1 MRWLYKYPQTAF
13 PYADLVAENGR
24 RGKLDPEYEL
34 IDTGAFRDDRYFDV
48 SVEYAK
54 ASPEDVLITITATN
68 RGPDL
73 APLWLLPTIWFRNTW
88 AWGYPVTKPG
98 LRAASGP
105 SAVIA
110 LDEPKYGKRWLLCE
124 GTPRLLFTDNETNA
138 RRLFGAPNVSPFLKD
153 GINDAVVGGDEQAV
167 NPARTGT
174 KAAAEYTL
182 TLAPGASATIRLR
195 FTDAMPA
202 EVSQTIVGADF
213 ETVRAERRAEADA
226 FYAAIVPAGTSPD
239 GAGVMRQALGGML
252 WSKQF
257 YHYVIKEWLDGDPAQ
272 PPPPPE
278 RRTGRNHEWIHL
290 YTEDVISM
298 PDKWE
303 YPWFAAWDLAFHAV
317 ALAIVDSDLAKRQL
331 QLLVRDWYM
340 HPNGQ
345 LPAYEWAF
353 GDVNP
358 PVHAW
363 AALRVYKIEK
373 KRRGTGDVTFL
384 EKVFHRLL
392 LNFTWWVNR
401 KDAEGMNVF
410 QGGFLGLDNIGVFDR
425 NRPLPSGGLLEQSD
439 GTSWMAMYTLNMLAI
454 AMELARQDHAYEDV
468 ASKFFEH
475 FIYIADAMNNLGADG
490 VSLWNEGD
498 GFYYDVVRLP
508 SGENVPIKLRSMVG
522 LIPLLA
528 VEVLDPG
535 MVDKLPNFRHRLEWF
550 IQHRPD
556 LTSNVASMQT
566 KGNRERRLLSV
577 VPGNRLRS
585 VFTYLFDEREFWSP
599 HGVRSMSQIHRDHPY
614 IVDVNGQQY
623 RVDYAPAESATE
635 AFGGNSNWRG
645 PVWFPV
651 NFLLIEALQKFHHYF
666 DDSVKVECPTG
677 SGHMM
682 TLAEAATDLSRRL
695 SRIFLKDEHGRR
707 PVFGNVDLFQRDPN
721 WNGYIPFHEY
731 FHGDTGAGLG
741 ASHQTG
747 WTGLVA
753 KLIQQSGG

>member
-1 MRWLYKYPQTAF
+1 
-13 PYADLVAENGR
+13 
-24 RGKLDPEYEL
+24 
-34 IDTGAFRDDRYFDV
+34 
-48 SVEYAK
+48 
-54 ASPEDVLITITATN
+54 
-68 RGPDL
+68 
-73 APLWLLPTIWFRNTW
+73 
-88 AWGYPVTKPG
+88 
-98 LRAASGP
+98 
-105 SAVIA
+105 
-110 LDEPKYGKRWLLCE
+110 
-124 GTPRLLFTDNETNA
+124 
-138 RRLFGAPNVSPFLKD
+138 
-153 GINDAVVGGDEQAV
+153 
-167 NPARTGT
+167 
-174 KAAAEYTL
+174 
-182 TLAPGASATIRLR
+182 
-195 FTDAMPA
+195 
-202 EVSQTIVGADF
+202 
-213 ETVRAERRAEADA
+213 
-226 FYAAIVPAGTSPD
+226 
-239 GAGVMRQALGGML
+239 
-252 WSKQF
+252 
-257 YHYVIKEWLDGDPAQ
+257 
-272 PPPPPE
+272 
-278 RRTGRNHEWIHL
+278 
-290 YTEDVISM
+290 
-298 PDKWE
+298 
-303 YPWFAAWDLAFHAV
+303 
-317 ALAIVDSDLAKRQL
+317 
-331 QLLVRDWYM
+331 M

-345 LPAYEWAF
+345 LPAYEWEF

-384 EKVFHRLL
+384 EQVFHRLL

-410 QGGFLGLDNIGVFDR
+410 QGGFLGLDNVGVFDR

-475 FIYIADAMNNLGADG
+475 FIYIADAMNNIGADG

-508 SGENVPIKLRSMVG
+508 SGENVPLKLRSMVG

-577 VPGNRLRS
+577 VPGHRLPS
-585 VFTYLFDEREFWSP
+585 VFKYLFDEREFWSP

-623 RVDYAPAESATE
+623 RVDYAPAESASE

-695 SRIFLKDEHGRR
+695 SRIFLRDEHGRR

-753 KLIQQSGG
+753 KLIQQSGA

>member
-1 MRWLYKYPQTAF
+1 M
-13 PYADLVAENGR
+13 
-24 RGKLDPEYEL
+24 
-34 IDTGAFRDDRYFDV
+34 FRDDRYFDV
-48 SVEYAK
+48 GVEYAK

-88 AWGYPVTKPG
+88 AWGYPVTKPS

-124 GTPRLLFTDNETNA
+124 GAPRLLFTDNETNA
-138 RRLFGAPNVSPFLKD
+138 RRLFGAPNASPFVKD

-167 NPARTGT
+167 NPARSGT

-182 TLAPGASATIRLR
+182 TIAPGASATIRLR

-202 EVSQTIVGADF
+202 DVSQTIVGADF

-226 FYAAIVPAGTSPD
+226 FYATIVPAGTSPD
-239 GAGVMRQALGGML
+239 GAGVMRQALGGLL

-278 RRTGRNHEWIHL
+278 RRAGRNHEWIHV
-290 YTEDVISM
+290 YAEDVISM

-303 YPWFAAWDLAFHAV
+303 YPWFAAWDLAFHCV

-373 KRRGTGDVTFL
+373 KRRGTGDVMFL
-384 EKVFHRLL
+384 EQVFHRLL

-425 NRPLPSGGLLEQSD
+425 NRPLPSGGVLEQSD

-475 FIYIADAMNNLGADG
+475 FIYIADAMNNIGADG
-490 VSLWNEGD
+490 VSLWNEDD

-577 VPGNRLRS
+577 VPGHRLAS
-585 VFTYLFDEREFWSP
+585 VFKYLFDEREFWSP

-645 PVWFPV
+645 PVWFPGELSADRGAAEV
-651 NFLLIEALQKFHHYF
+651 PPLFRRQRQSGVPDRIGPH
-666 DDSVKVECPTG
+666 DDARRGRDRS
-677 SGHMM
+677 
-682 TLAEAATDLSRRL
+682 LAAAVTDLSQRRT
-695 SRIFLKDEHGRR
+695 R
-707 PVFGNVDLFQRDPN
+707 PSPRLRQR
-721 WNGYIPFHEY
+721 
-731 FHGDTGAGLG
+731 
-741 ASHQTG
+741 
-747 WTGLVA
+747 
-753 KLIQQSGG
+753 

>member
-1 MRWLYKYPQTAF
+1 
-13 PYADLVAENGR
+13 
-24 RGKLDPEYEL
+24 
-34 IDTGAFRDDRYFDV
+34 
-48 SVEYAK
+48 
-54 ASPEDVLITITATN
+54 
-68 RGPDL
+68 
-73 APLWLLPTIWFRNTW
+73 
-88 AWGYPVTKPG
+88 
-98 LRAASGP
+98 
-105 SAVIA
+105 
-110 LDEPKYGKRWLLCE
+110 
-124 GTPRLLFTDNETNA
+124 
-138 RRLFGAPNVSPFLKD
+138 
-153 GINDAVVGGDEQAV
+153 
-167 NPARTGT
+167 
-174 KAAAEYTL
+174 
-182 TLAPGASATIRLR
+182 
-195 FTDAMPA
+195 MPA
-202 EVSQTIVGADF
+202 DVSQTIVGADF

-226 FYAAIVPAGTSPD
+226 FYATIVPAGISPD
-239 GAGVMRQALGGML
+239 GAGVMRQALGGLL

-278 RRTGRNHEWIHL
+278 RRAGRNHEWIHL

-303 YPWFAAWDLAFHAV
+303 YPWFAAWDLAFHCV

-384 EKVFHRLL
+384 KQVFHRLL

-425 NRPLPSGGLLEQSD
+425 SRPLPSGGLLEQSD

-454 AMELARQDHAYEDV
+454 AMELACQDHAYEDV

-475 FIYIADAMNNLGADG
+475 FIYIADAMNNIGADG
-490 VSLWNEGD
+490 VSLWNEDD

-508 SGENVPIKLRSMVG
+508 SGDNVPIKLRSMVG

-577 VPGNRLRS
+577 VPG
-585 VFTYLFDEREFWSP
+585 
-599 HGVRSMSQIHRDHPY
+599 
-614 IVDVNGQQY
+614 
-623 RVDYAPAESATE
+623 APAAVSLQVLVRRARVLVSARR
-635 AFGGNSNWRG
+635 AIDVPNPPRPSVHRRGQRSAVPRRLCAGGVGDRSLRRQLQLARPRVVPRELSADRG
-645 PVWFPV
+645 AAEVPS
-651 NFLLIEALQKFHHYF
+651 LLRRQRHRGMPDRIGPH
-666 DDSVKVECPTG
+666 DDARRGRDRS
-677 SGHMM
+677 
-682 TLAEAATDLSRRL
+682 LAAAVTDLSQGRTRPASRLRQRRHL
-695 SRIFLKDEHGRR
+695 STRSPLEWLH
-707 PVFGNVDLFQRDPN
+707 PVP
-721 WNGYIPFHEY
+721 
-731 FHGDTGAGLG
+731 
-741 ASHQTG
+741 
-747 WTGLVA
+747 
-753 KLIQQSGG
+753 